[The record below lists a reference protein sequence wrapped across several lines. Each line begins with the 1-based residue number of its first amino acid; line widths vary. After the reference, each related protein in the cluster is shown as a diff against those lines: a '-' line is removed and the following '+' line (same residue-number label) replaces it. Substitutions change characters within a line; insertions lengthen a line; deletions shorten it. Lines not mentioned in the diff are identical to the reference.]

1 MEEKKI
7 ILSIKEQEYYAVA
20 LFMRKKNNCTFP
32 EERGKRKKEKF
43 LSSYNFSSESGGTHL
58 YVHIKSKTQRI
69 SNWILNFAPH
79 VPSNFLFLYQVNY

>member
-32 EERGKRKKEKF
+32 EEKRKKKNSSAHIIFLVSLEALIYMYILKEKLREYSIGF
-43 LSSYNFSSESGGTHL
+43 LILRHMFHL
-58 YVHIKSKTQRI
+58 
-69 SNWILNFAPH
+69 ILYFCTN
-79 VPSNFLFLYQVNY
+79 